1 MKKIIS
7 CVLILAALLALVQP
21 ACAAQPPEIDAQY
34 VNAIKTYVT
43 LSISASGKATIVT
56 SATAKT
62 GVTNITAITRI
73 QRKVGNSW
81 IFVENWRYS
90 TTNRTFSKSYSTQL
104 SVKGQYRA
112 VTDFTLTGATTEYIT
127 NISTATY

>member
-1 MKKIIS
+1 MKRIIS

-21 ACAAQPPEIDAQY
+21 ACAAQPSEIDPQY
-34 VNAIKTYVT
+34 INAIKTYVT
-43 LSISASGKATIVT
+43 LSISASGKASITI

-62 GVTNITAITRI
+62 GVTNITAYTRI

-90 TTNRTFSKSYSTQL
+90 TTDRVFSQSYSTQL
-104 SVKGQYRA
+104 SIKGEYRA
-112 VTDFTLTGATTEYIT
+112 VADYTLTGSTVEYIT
-127 NISTATY
+127 NIDTATY